1 MIILLC
7 IIFVIHV
14 FFSVVMYSELS
25 EAREVI
31 ALHKATLIVT
41 KSPIND
47 RDAQEYELFK
57 SKAELLRLKTA
68 YANEAKLSLNDIE
81 GSSYSQSN
89 TFKQRQQNVKA

>member
-1 MIILLC
+1 MITILC
-7 IIFVIHV
+7 IIIAIHC
-14 FFSVVMYSELS
+14 FLSVVMYSELS

-31 ALHKATLIVT
+31 ALHKATLMVA

-81 GSSYSQSN
+81 GSNYPQSN
-89 TFKQRQQNVKA
+89 SFKPKQSNVRV

>member
-1 MIILLC
+1 MII
-7 IIFVIHV
+7 IHV

-25 EAREVI
+25 EAREIVAI
-31 ALHKATLIVT
+31 HKATLMVA

-68 YANEAKLSLNDIE
+68 YANEAKLALSDIE
-81 GSSYSQSN
+81 GSSYPQSN
-89 TFKQRQQNVKA
+89 TFKPKQSNVRV

>member
-25 EAREVI
+25 EARELI
-31 ALHKATLIVT
+31 RLHKATLVVE
-41 KSPIND
+41 KSAIND
-47 RDAQEYELFK
+47 RDLQEFELFK

-68 YANEAKLSLNDIE
+68 YAKESNLALQDIE
-81 GSSYSQSN
+81 GSSYPQSN
-89 TFKQRQQNVKA
+89 TFKPKQSNVRV